1 MSAGP
6 PPLSAPSHPADTST
20 QDDTEAGRRYNR
32 YCRFDPFPGIPAA
45 LLNSSD
51 IYNYVNTTGMMCPF
65 VEGQLKSSSY
75 AIRIGNEIVYW
86 DERETLFDKT
96 LDTGESFTIPANSI
110 VYIKSREKFRLPD
123 YMAMR
128 FNLKINNVHRGILL
142 GTGPMVDPGFVGHL
156 LIPLHNLTTNP
167 YVFQESETFV
177 WVEFTK
183 TSPHARWDQAGSSDV
198 AYLLPDKLKLFPDS
212 KKDLT
217 IWQYLNE
224 AHKGP
229 IRSSIPVAI
238 GNAQIAAEDASAAAR
253 SARRWINGIGFGGI
267 LAFLVVMS
275 TVFWNYINTV
285 APQFAAINRDL
296 GKIDSFHSETTQS
309 QESTQRA
316 FNQLRDQISELRKSL
331 SEQNIGYYTG
341 RLLEIERRLIELEVK
356 VQNSPG
362 VVTPNRPR

>member
-1 MSAGP
+1 MSAL
-6 PPLSAPSHPADTST
+6 PPLSAPPHSADAPT

-51 IYNYVNTTGMMCPF
+51 IYNYVNATGMVCPF
-65 VEGQLKSSSY
+65 IEGQLKAASY
-75 AIRIGNEIVYW
+75 AITIGNEFVYW
-86 DERETLFDKT
+86 DEHEKLINHYTLSI
-96 LDTGESFTIPANSI
+96 GESFTVPANSI
-110 VYIKSREKFRLPD
+110 VYIKSKEKFRLPD

-167 YVFQESETFV
+167 YVFQEGESFV

-183 TSPHARWDQAGSSDV
+183 TSPHKLWDYARSSDL
-198 AYLLPDKLKLFPDS
+198 AHMLPNKLKLFPDS
-212 KKDLT
+212 KKDRL

-238 GNAQIAAEDASAAAR
+238 GNAQTAAVDATAAAR
-253 SARRWINGIGFGGI
+253 SPRLWINSIAFAGI
-267 LAFLVVMS
+267 LTFAALTFGVIWGYLTTIS
-275 TVFWNYINTV
+275 
-285 APQFAAINRDL
+285 PQFTAINRDL
-296 GKIDSFHSETTQS
+296 GKNDRFQSETTQS
-309 QESTQRA
+309 QESTERA
-316 FNQLRDQISELRKSL
+316 LNQLRDQISELRKNL
-331 SEQNIGYYTG
+331 TEQNVASYTS